1 MILVVGGT
9 GLLGRS
15 VVAKLLERGET
26 VRVMTRDPQQQ
37 VAEQLRQAGAEVVHG
52 DLRDAESVRAALA
65 GVEKVVASAH
75 AFAGP
80 GSTGDNNP
88 TTVDDAGHR
97 GLIDASKAAQVK
109 HFVYVSIFGAS
120 PNGPGVLW
128 VVKHRIEEY
137 LKASGLRYTILRPGP
152 FMEFWGD
159 LLGGP
164 VLTKGKTTVFGSG
177 KNPINF
183 VSVDDV
189 ADFVMVAL
197 FDPNASGMTI
207 DVGGPDNLT
216 MDEVV
221 AIYEDASGRTA
232 KVTHMPVG
240 LMRTM
245 SAVMK
250 PFNPAMSRQVG
261 GGACMATM
269 PHTCDMTE
277 ACELYRVTLTPMS
290 DVAKRTMTQ
299 ASAST

>member
-9 GLLGRS
+9 GMLGR
-15 VVAKLLERGET
+15 VVTGRLLERGEQ
-26 VRVMTRDPQQQ
+26 VRVMTRDPQQPAAIDLAQ
-37 VAEQLRQAGAEVVHG
+37 SGADVVAG
-52 DLRDAESVRAALA
+52 DLRDPASVRAALS
-65 GVEKVVASAH
+65 GVDHVVASAH

-80 GSTGDNNP
+80 GAIGDNNP
-88 TTVDDAGHR
+88 ATVDDAGHR
-97 GLIDASKAAQVK
+97 ALIDASKAAGVRR
-109 HFVYVSIFGAS
+109 FVYISVFGAA
-120 PNGPGVLW
+120 PDGPGVLW
-128 VVKHRIEEY
+128 VIKHGIEQY
-137 LKASGLRYTILRPGP
+137 LKASGVSYTILRPGP

-164 VLTKGKTTVFGSG
+164 VLTKGKTTVFGNG

-183 VSVDDV
+183 VAVDDV
-189 ADFVMVAL
+189 AEFVIVAL
-197 FDPNASGMTI
+197 FDPNAEGMTI

-221 AIYEDASGRTA
+221 ATYADASGRTA
-232 KVTHMPVG
+232 KITHLPVS

-269 PHTCDMTE
+269 PHTCDMSETS
-277 ACELYRVTLTPMS
+277 ARFGVTLTPMS
-290 DVAKRTMTQ
+290 DMAKKA
-299 ASAST
+299 ASEVSQPA